1 MSSSTSILL
10 SFKSQRMIRG
20 IFFLTLELQKFV
32 YKTGKEIM
40 INVQSSFCPFSNEK
54 FNETKN
60 KLALRKYIKI
70 QPYVSLCHTKN
81 FNCK

>member
-1 MSSSTSILL
+1 
-10 SFKSQRMIRG
+10 
-20 IFFLTLELQKFV
+20 
-32 YKTGKEIM
+32 M

-70 QPYVSLCHTKN
+70 QPYVSLCHKKALIVNGLSSRKQWRKFTKFQPGKYKSFKIFELVLKN
-81 FNCK
+81 

>member
-1 MSSSTSILL
+1 
-10 SFKSQRMIRG
+10 
-20 IFFLTLELQKFV
+20 
-32 YKTGKEIM
+32 M

-70 QPYVSLCHTKN
+70 QPYVSLCHKKTLNVNDFSSRKQ
-81 FNCK
+81 